1 MLFDIHSHI
10 LPGVDDGAKTLE
22 ESLQLLTM
30 LKEQGVDV
38 VAATPHFYAE
48 KIDFSEH
55 LGLVKERFDLLK
67 QNITP
72 DMPSVLQGF
81 EVRYFRGISGT
92 SAIKELTLGGSQYL
106 LLEFAY
112 GKDIDQRTVNDVAN
126 IFYNF
131 GITPI
136 LAHLERYYKYKGF
149 KDALKLVDEGV
160 AVAHVN
166 ASSFFDP
173 YKKAALKLIDSQV
186 ASFIAS
192 DTHSVQLR
200 PPMFNEAKRVINK
213 YLGDG
218 VAEGLFANTEN
229 LYNEIINSSK

>member
-22 ESLQLLTM
+22 ESLQLLQM
-30 LKEQGVDV
+30 LGQQGVDV

-48 KIDFSEH
+48 SIDFAEH
-55 LGLVKERFDLLK
+55 MDVVNEKYELVK
-67 QNITP
+67 QNISSG
-72 DMPSVLQGF
+72 MPEVVRGF

-92 SAIKELTLGGSQYL
+92 KAIKELTLGDSPYL

-112 GKDIDQRTVNDVAN
+112 GRDIDQKTVNEVAD

-136 LAHLERYYKYKGF
+136 LAHLERYHKYKGF
-149 KDALKLVDEGV
+149 KDALKLVEDGI
-160 AVAHVN
+160 ALAHVN
-166 ASSFFDP
+166 TSSFSDG
-173 YKKAALKLIDSQV
+173 YRKMALKLIDSGIATLV
-186 ASFIAS
+186 AT
-192 DTHSVQLR
+192 DTHSVQSR
-200 PPMFNEAKRVINK
+200 PPMMTEAKRVINK

-218 VAEGLFANTEN
+218 VAENLFANSEN
-229 LYNEIINSSK
+229 LYNEIIKNGK

>member
-1 MLFDIHSHI
+1 MLFDIHSHV

-30 LKEQGVDV
+30 LKQQGVDV

-48 KIDFSEH
+48 SIDFTEH
-55 LGLVKERFDLLK
+55 LQMVHEKFDLVK
-67 QNITP
+67 QNLTL
-72 DMPSVLQGF
+72 DMPELIQGF
-81 EVRYFRGISGT
+81 EVRYFRGVSKT
-92 SAIKELTLGGSQYL
+92 SAIKELTLGGSQYM

-112 GKDIDQRTVNDVAN
+112 GHDIDQRTVNDVAN

-149 KDALKLVDEGV
+149 KDALKLVEEGI

-166 ASSFFDP
+166 ASSFSDGH
-173 YKKAALKLIDSQV
+173 KKAALKLIDAQI
-186 ASFIAS
+186 ASFVAS
-192 DTHSVQLR
+192 DTHSVLLR
-200 PPMFNEAKRVINK
+200 PPMINEAKRVINK
-213 YLGDG
+213 HLGNG
-218 VAEGLFANTEN
+218 VAESLFANSEN